1 MKLTELKDVKVIAF
15 VNNTPDGP
23 DYKRAVI
30 TTVGEVHKIKGGSP
44 LLYDP
49 DRFNARTW
57 ISSERYYKVWNIH
70 SKKKLGKVPNIKI
83 EEREKYTE
91 KLWSLIEP
99 IAVKPAEKDMT
110 GVVVETPEK
119 EPKVKKKAPV
129 KTNSVVNENSI
140 IQATG
145 KQAKS
150 EKNAA
155 RHKLYK
161 KVKVKTI
168 LSKNGLKL
176 ADIKYDIKSGYAEV
190 VG

>member
-49 DRFNARTW
+49 DRFSPRTW
-57 ISSERYYKVWNIH
+57 INSERYYKVWNTH

-83 EEREKYTE
+83 DEKKKYTE
-91 KLWSLIEP
+91 KLWKLVEP
-99 IAVKPAEKDMT
+99 VAVKPAEKDMT
-110 GVVVETPEK
+110 GAVIETPEK
-119 EPKVKKKAPV
+119 KSKVKKNTPV
-129 KTNSVVNENSI
+129 KASSIVNENSI

-145 KQAKS
+145 KKAKS

-155 RHKLYK
+155 RHRLYK
-161 KVKVKTI
+161 KAKVKTL
-168 LSKNGLKL
+168 LSKNTIKL
-176 ADIKYDIKSGYAEV
+176 ADIKYDIKSGYAEI